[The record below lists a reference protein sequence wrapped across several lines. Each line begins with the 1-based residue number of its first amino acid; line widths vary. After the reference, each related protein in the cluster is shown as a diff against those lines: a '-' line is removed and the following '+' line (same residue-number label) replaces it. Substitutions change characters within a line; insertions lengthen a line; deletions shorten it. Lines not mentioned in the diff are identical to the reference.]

1 MSWVV
6 HSTEENTAE
15 TKKDGGDGGG
25 IESTGGTFF
34 NRTADEGSSR
44 QARDFGRGASF
55 NDLRVNQHDKNTM
68 GNIGL
73 GNVC

>member
-1 MSWVV
+1 MVAASNLPGVP
-6 HSTEENTAE
+6 
-15 TKKDGGDGGG
+15 
-25 IESTGGTFF
+25 F
-34 NRTADEGSSR
+34 NRGVDEGSSR